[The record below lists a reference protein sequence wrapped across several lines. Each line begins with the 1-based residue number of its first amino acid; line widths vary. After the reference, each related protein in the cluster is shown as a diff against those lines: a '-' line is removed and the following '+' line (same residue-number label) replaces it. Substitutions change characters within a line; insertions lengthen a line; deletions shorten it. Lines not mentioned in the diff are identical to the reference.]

1 MSKNSDQKEHNPID
15 WGGPFKLYFRLSLWL
30 ALNFAVCA
38 VIGLSFLSKMQVNDI
53 DQKLSMRIGNFAGRV
68 AGGLEEVAFEQDE
81 DEAFIAGQ
89 QIILTLMSDPA
100 IECAELRD
108 LSGDAVLEA
117 PQGLG
122 CYPGVSLNSMTV
134 PVYWN
139 DDMDL
144 LLHWKRD
151 EVVAAEERQ
160 RNLTFVILGSGLV
173 FAILS
178 NLLAFRRIIGRPL
191 KLLVKSIERAKITAE
206 YNATH
211 DVLTGLGNRR
221 KLDDELVYRAELK
234 EVLTIL
240 NIDLDGFKLV
250 NDTLGH
256 DAGDEVLRV
265 CANRLV
271 EGALEDEVLIRTGG
285 DEFVVFLPPDAGI
298 DVAKERAQNII
309 DAISR
314 DIEVHGERC
323 NVEASI
329 GIDAGKLS
337 GRKDQATKIVS
348 NSDVALYKAKNENKG
363 GFVVFDESMRNLT
376 ETRRALGE
384 DIKRGLDHGEFTPY
398 YQPQVTVGDHKTVG
412 YEALARWHHPERG
425 VLKPQDF
432 ISVAEEIGV
441 IHRIDEVILRR
452 AIDDL
457 RKWDLAGIDVPAI
470 SLNVSSRRLFSQGL
484 LPQLR
489 SQDIPK
495 GKITFEIKENA
506 IFDKKTK
513 ILRWN
518 IDGLRDLGIGIDLDE
533 FGDGKASM
541 ASILTINPS
550 RIKVAKEL
558 VQSKDTDKTKR
569 NALRAV
575 MALARNFQV
584 ELVAEGVETLERL
597 KMVENLGFQRL
608 QGFHIAP
615 PMPPDAIREWVTNG
629 IVDTDAVSNKRIA

>member
-1 MSKNSDQKEHNPID
+1 
-15 WGGPFKLYFRLSLWL
+15 
-30 ALNFAVCA
+30 
-38 VIGLSFLSKMQVNDI
+38 
-53 DQKLSMRIGNFAGRV
+53 
-68 AGGLEEVAFEQDE
+68 
-81 DEAFIAGQ
+81 
-89 QIILTLMSDPA
+89 
-100 IECAELRD
+100 
-108 LSGDAVLEA
+108 
-117 PQGLG
+117 
-122 CYPGVSLNSMTV
+122 
-134 PVYWN
+134 
-139 DDMDL
+139 
-144 LLHWKRD
+144 
-151 EVVAAEERQ
+151 
-160 RNLTFVILGSGLV
+160 
-173 FAILS
+173 
-178 NLLAFRRIIGRPL
+178 
-191 KLLVKSIERAKITAE
+191 
-206 YNATH
+206 
-211 DVLTGLGNRR
+211 
-221 KLDDELVYRAELK
+221 
-234 EVLTIL
+234 
-240 NIDLDGFKLV
+240 
-250 NDTLGH
+250 
-256 DAGDEVLRV
+256 
-265 CANRLV
+265 
-271 EGALEDEVLIRTGG
+271 
-285 DEFVVFLPPDAGI
+285 
-298 DVAKERAQNII
+298 
-309 DAISR
+309 
-314 DIEVHGERC
+314 
-323 NVEASI
+323 
-329 GIDAGKLS
+329 
-337 GRKDQATKIVS
+337 
-348 NSDVALYKAKNENKG
+348 
-363 GFVVFDESMRNLT
+363 
-376 ETRRALGE
+376 RALGE

-584 ELVAEGVETLERL
+584 ELVAEGVETLERM

-615 PMPPDAIREWVTNG
+615 PMPPDAIRDWVTNG
-629 IVDTDAVSNKRIA
+629 IVDADALSNKRIA